1 MRTAMPAVLA
11 AVAVLLGPTG
21 PAGAATLQISPVMV
35 DMAPQQGASGIT
47 LRNPDAMP
55 VYGQV
60 RVYAWEQR
68 DGDDVLLPTDEIQ
81 VSPPIIQV
89 PPRSEQLVRLVR
101 ASREPA
107 AIEKSYRLVIDEI
120 PDPSTPAVNGVVLRL
135 RYSVPVFVAGATPE
149 PRPEL
154 SWRAAREGKEWVLSL
169 NNTGTRYAQVASLQ
183 VLDSGGKPVAEVD
196 GLVGYAL
203 AQRQRQWRIPAGRRR
218 RPRAYQGPDQWRHDL
233 GGAPDGLTGRAPA
246 WAEGGAPEVCSLW
259 RYALPVRGRRAW
271 SIALALSCAVARAAD
286 LPDQLVSF
294 GDIAERDVFLEV
306 SINGANT
313 SQLLRFRDAQG
324 RLSASADAL
333 RSVGIDVP
341 EAEAPLAV
349 RRCGWMRFRAC
360 ATATTPRRS
369 R

>member
-1 MRTAMPAVLA
+1 M
-11 AVAVLLGPTG
+11 
-21 PAGAATLQISPVMV
+21 
-35 DMAPQQGASGIT
+35 
-47 LRNPDAMP
+47 
-55 VYGQV
+55 
-60 RVYAWEQR
+60 
-68 DGDDVLLPTDEIQ
+68 
-81 VSPPIIQV
+81 

-154 SWRAAREGKEWVLSL
+154 SWRAAREGQEWVLSL

-203 AQRQRQWRIPAGRRR
+203 AQRQRQWRIRPAAGAG
-218 RPRAYQGPDQWRHDL
+218 PRAYQGPDQWRHDL

-259 RYALPVRGRRAW
+259 RYALPYTRATRLEHRAGPVLRGGA
-271 SIALALSCAVARAAD
+271 AAD

-333 RSVGIDVP
+333 RWSAIDVP
-341 EAEAPLAV
+341 EAE
-349 RRCGWMRFRAC
+349 RRWQSGVAAGCGFRAC

>member
-203 AQRQRQWRIPAGRRR
+203 AQRQRQWRIPPAAGAG
-218 RPRAYQGPDQWRHDL
+218 PRAYQGPDQWRHDL

-259 RYALPVRGRRAW
+259 RYALPYTRATRR

>member
-1 MRTAMPAVLA
+1 MTSTSTLTVTCTNTTPYTVGERGHWHGQYRGQPAYVRHGQHDGVRGHQLYKADLSTVWGDATVA
-11 AVAVLLGPTG
+11 ARVSGTGTGAAQTLTVNGSVPAQATPAPDTQLHRHRHRLFLRSRHRAYSHASSAGGGGGPAGPTG

-89 PPRSEQLVRLVR
+89 PPAAKLVRLVR

-154 SWRAAREGKEWVLSL
+154 SWRAAREG
-169 NNTGTRYAQVASLQ
+169 R
-183 VLDSGGKPVAEVD
+183 
-196 GLVGYAL
+196 
-203 AQRQRQWRIPAGRRR
+203 
-218 RPRAYQGPDQWRHDL
+218 
-233 GGAPDGLTGRAPA
+233 
-246 WAEGGAPEVCSLW
+246 
-259 RYALPVRGRRAW
+259 
-271 SIALALSCAVARAAD
+271 
-286 LPDQLVSF
+286 
-294 GDIAERDVFLEV
+294 
-306 SINGANT
+306 NG
-313 SQLLRFRDAQG
+313 
-324 RLSASADAL
+324 
-333 RSVGIDVP
+333 
-341 EAEAPLAV
+341 
-349 RRCGWMRFRAC
+349 C
-360 ATATTPRRS
+360 
-369 R
+369 

>member
-203 AQRQRQWRIPAGRRR
+203 AQRQRQWRIPGR
-218 RPRAYQGPDQWRHDL
+218 PQ
-233 GGAPDGLTGRAPA
+233 APG
-246 WAEGGAPEVCSLW
+246 
-259 RYALPVRGRRAW
+259 PVR
-271 SIALALSCAVARAAD
+271 IKAL
-286 LPDQLVSF
+286 
-294 GDIAERDVFLEV
+294 
-306 SINGANT
+306 INGGT
-313 SQLLRFRDAQG
+313 I
-324 RLSASADAL
+324 SA
-333 RSVGIDVP
+333 
-341 EAEAPLAV
+341 
-349 RRCGWMRFRAC
+349 
-360 ATATTPRRS
+360 TPRMD
-369 R
+369 